1 MPVPRALVLSIAVAC
16 SASFAQAQRGALT
29 AHRNLAQLTQQSET
43 IVEGMVVSARTE
55 PHPSFTALQ
64 TVVVTMRVSRTLK
77 GNPAGTLTFRQ
88 FIWDMRDRLPT
99 DVLREIAIE
108 QVAVPEADFIYL
120 QRECGLTQGN
130 LSSHLAKLEEAGYVM
145 ITKTFK
151 GKYPLTICSL
161 LKKGRD
167 AFEEYAR
174 KMRVVNNSFG
184 VQEVRSE
191 K

>member
-1 MPVPRALVLSIAVAC
+1 MTPSLRD
-16 SASFAQAQRGALT
+16 
-29 AHRNLAQLTQQSET
+29 LA
-43 IVEGMVVSARTE
+43 
-55 PHPSFTALQ
+55 
-64 TVVVTMRVSRTLK
+64 TL
-77 GNPAGTLTFRQ
+77 
-88 FIWDMRDRLPT
+88 DRLIHEPARLMIMT
-99 DVLREIAIE
+99 VLY
-108 QVAVPEADFIYL
+108 AVPEADFIYL